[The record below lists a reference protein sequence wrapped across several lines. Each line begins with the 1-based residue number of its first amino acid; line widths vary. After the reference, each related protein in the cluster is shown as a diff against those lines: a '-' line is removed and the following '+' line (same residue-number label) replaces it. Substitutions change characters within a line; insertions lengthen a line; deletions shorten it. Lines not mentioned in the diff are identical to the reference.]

1 MGANVALCFWA
12 EEQKN
17 KRIIDEK
24 YNKMELNDKHIR
36 KSLYTSDC
44 ILFAKEKVCLPA
56 GLAAGDEY
64 KMQREIV

>member
-1 MGANVALCFWA
+1 MGANVALCFWT

-17 KRIIDEK
+17 RRIKDEK

-44 ILFAKEKVCLPA
+44 ILVF
-56 GLAAGDEY
+56 Y
-64 KMQREIV
+64 NMFI

>member
-1 MGANVALCFWA
+1 MSANVALCFWT

-17 KRIIDEK
+17 KRIKDEK
-24 YNKMELNDKHIR
+24 YNKMELNDKHFR

-44 ILFAKEKVCLPA
+44 ILFREGKGVSAP